1 MRVLLTGATGFAG
14 GHILRALLNA
24 NIIVRAPVRGAA
36 SLLPSSPLLETPLI
50 DDLATAAWN
59 ELCNGVDAVVH
70 AAAYAHDDR
79 ADPAKIFRINRD
91 ATAALAQAAAHQNA
105 RFIFLSSIRAQAGVS
120 SPIPLKDGDPPQPD
134 GPYGEA
140 KLAAEA
146 AINQA
151 CPNTICLRLAPL
163 YGPGV
168 KGNLATLFKLA
179 QTGLPLPFGAL
190 TAKRSLLSV
199 QTLSDLIV
207 CLLQD
212 DPDLSG
218 TFLVAEPGALAI
230 GEMIA
235 TVREGAGRPPRL
247 IPVPASWIKAACF
260 ALNKPLLWARLGEPL
275 VVSEALALER
285 RHPAVFRPSSQGLT
299 RWAKA
304 HQAD

>member
-14 GHILRALLNA
+14 GHILRALLDA
-24 NIIVRAPVRGAA
+24 NINVRAPVRGAA
-36 SLLPSSPLLETPLI
+36 HTRPADALLETPAI
-50 DDLATAAWN
+50 DDLSTADWDT
-59 ELCNGVDAVVH
+59 LCDGVDAVVH

-79 ADPAKIFRINRD
+79 ADPAKIFRVNRD
-91 ATAALAQAAAHQNA
+91 ATAALAQAAAHHHA

-151 CPNTICLRLAPL
+151 CPNAICLRLAPL

-190 TAKRSLLSV
+190 KAKRSLLSV

-207 CLLQD
+207 RLLQET
-212 DPDLSG
+212 PDLVG
-218 TFLVAEPGALAI
+218 TFLVAEPGALSI

-235 TVREGAGRPPRL
+235 TLREGAGRPPRL
-247 IPVPASWIKAACF
+247 IPVPASWIKQACF
-260 ALNKPLLWARLGEPL
+260 ALNKPLLWSRLGEPL
-275 VVSEALALER
+275 VVSEELALLKL
-285 RHPAVFRPSSQGLT
+285 FSKQFQPSSTHLT
-299 RWAKA
+299 LWVRSY
-304 HQAD
+304 

>member
-24 NIIVRAPVRGAA
+24 NINVRAPLRGAA
-36 SLLPSSPLLETPLI
+36 SARPLSPLLETPRI
-50 DDLATAAWN
+50 DDLATANWN

-91 ATAALAQAAAHQNA
+91 ATAALVQAAAHHHA
-105 RFIFLSSIRAQAGVS
+105 RFIFLSSIRAQVGVS
-120 SPIPLKDGDPPQPD
+120 SPIPLKDGYPPQPD

-151 CPNTICLRLAPL
+151 CPNNISLRLAPL

-168 KGNLATLFKLA
+168 KANLATLFKLA
-179 QTGLPLPFGAL
+179 QTCLPLPFGAL
-190 TAKRSLLSV
+190 RAKRSLLSV

-207 CLLQD
+207 RLLQE
-212 DPDLSG
+212 DPDLRG
-218 TFLVAEPGALAI
+218 TFLVAEPGALSI

-235 TVREGAGRPPRL
+235 TLRAGAGRPPRL
-247 IPVPASWIKAACF
+247 ISVPAPWIKAACF

-275 VVSEALALER
+275 VVSDTLALER
-285 RHPAVFRPSSQGLT
+285 RYPAVFRPSSEGLT
-299 RWAKA
+299 QWAKA
-304 HQAD
+304 DQAD

>member
-14 GHILRALLNA
+14 GHILRALLDA
-24 NIIVRAPVRGAA
+24 NINVRAPVRQAA
-36 SLLPSSPLLETPLI
+36 HTLPSNPLLETPLI
-50 DDLATAAWN
+50 DDLLIADWDT
-59 ELCNGVDAVVH
+59 LCEGVDAVIH

-91 ATAALAQAAAHQNA
+91 ATAALAQAAGQRGA

-120 SPIPLKDGDPPQPD
+120 SPVPLRDSDPPQPD

-146 AINQA
+146 AIKQA
-151 CPNTICLRLAPL
+151 CPNNICLRLAPL

-179 QTGLPLPFGAL
+179 QTGIPLPFGAL

-199 QTLSDLIV
+199 QTLSELIV
-207 CLLQD
+207 RLLQD
-212 DPDLSG
+212 APELVG
-218 TFLVAEPGALAI
+218 TFLVAEPGALSI

-235 TVREGAGRPPRL
+235 TLREAAGRPSRL

-260 ALNKPLLWARLGEPL
+260 ALNRPLLWSRLGEPL
-275 VVSEALALER
+275 VVSEALALVKR
-285 RHPAVFRPSSQGLT
+285 NPAVLRPSSEGLT
-299 RWAKA
+299 HWVKA
-304 HQAD
+304 NQAD

>member
-24 NIIVRAPVRGAA
+24 KMQVRAPVRGAA
-36 SLLPSSPLLETPLI
+36 STLPSNTLLETPRI
-50 DDLATAAWN
+50 DDLSTANWN
-59 ELCNGVDAVVH
+59 ELCDGVDAVVH
-70 AAAYAHDDR
+70 AAAYAHDDQ

-91 ATAALAQAAAHQNA
+91 ATAALAQAAAKHSA

-120 SPIPLKDGDPPQPD
+120 SPVPLKEGDPPQPD

-146 AINQA
+146 AIA
-151 CPNTICLRLAPL
+151 AVCPDHVNLRLAPL
-163 YGPGV
+163 YGAGV

-179 QTGLPLPFGAL
+179 QTGLPLPFGAV

-207 CLLQD
+207 RLLQD

-218 TFLVAEPGALAI
+218 TFLVAEPGALSI

-235 TVREGAGRPPRL
+235 TVRAAAGRPPRL
-247 IPVPASWIKAACF
+247 IPVPASWIKQACF

-275 VVSEALALER
+275 VVSDTLALER
-285 RHPAVFRPSSQGLT
+285 RYSTVFRPSSQGLT

-304 HQAD
+304 DQAD

>member
-24 NIIVRAPVRGAA
+24 KMQVRAPMRHAA
-36 SLLPSSPLLETPLI
+36 SKLPESPLLETPLI
-50 DDLATAAWN
+50 DDLLTADWN
-59 ELCNGVDAVVH
+59 QLCDGVDVIIH
-70 AAAYAHDDR
+70 AAAYAHDDH
-79 ADPAKIFRINRD
+79 ADPQKIFRINRD
-91 ATAALAQAAAHQNA
+91 ATAKLAEAAAQKGA
-105 RFIFLSSIRAQAGVS
+105 RFIFLSSIRAQAGVT
-120 SPIPLKDGDPPQPD
+120 SPVPLRDGDTPQPD

-146 AINQA
+146 AINEA
-151 CPNTICLRLAPL
+151 CPNNICLRLAPV

-179 QTGLPLPFGAL
+179 QTAFPLPFGAL

-207 CLLQD
+207 RLLQET
-212 DPDLSG
+212 PDLCG
-218 TFLVAEPGALAI
+218 TFLVAEPGALSI

-235 TVREGAGRPPRL
+235 TLRAGAGRPPGL

-260 ALNKPLLWARLGEPL
+260 ALNKPLLWSRLGEPL
-275 VVSEALALER
+275 VVSEHLKSYCY
-285 RHPAVFRPSSQGLT
+285 FKGLWVET
-299 RWAKA
+299 GRGLDRWVNYTG
-304 HQAD
+304 